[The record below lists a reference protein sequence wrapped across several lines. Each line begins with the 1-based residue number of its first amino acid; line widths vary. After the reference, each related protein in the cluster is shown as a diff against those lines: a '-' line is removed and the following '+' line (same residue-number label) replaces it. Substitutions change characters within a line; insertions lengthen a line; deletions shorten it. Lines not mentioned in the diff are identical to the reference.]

1 MTMTTTTTLVNL
13 TPHTVSIHGA
23 DGAVVALPS
32 AGLARVSE
40 TRTTRAPIVLPTGEV
55 IPVTTPTFGEVTGLP
70 DASEGVV
77 LVVSALVRAALPD
90 RGDLASP
97 GNLVRDAGG
106 NPLGCQGLSM

>member
-1 MTMTTTTTLVNL
+1 METIMTTTLINL
-13 TPHTVSIHGA
+13 TPHTINLHGA
-23 DGAVVALPS
+23 DGAVVNLPS

-55 IPVTTPTFGEVTGLP
+55 IPVTSPSFGEVTGLP
-70 DASEGVV
+70 DAREGVV

-97 GNLVRDAGG
+97 GPLLRDAGG
-106 NPLGCQGLSM
+106 QPLGCQGLSM